1 MTSRSC
7 QLWPLKLCTAIKS
20 LTFNNIKSGQNKNL
34 EKIPDFRWFL
44 NQWHRQFGRKN
55 PSTSNSSRTYDLL
68 VTCPELYHWA
78 TGVGDLWELR
88 PLNYCRF
95 MWQTSCIHVLLGL
108 RNVDVCLHA
117 MIDWMWWC
125 WFKDVYSFND
135 TGGSEELIRVLV

>member
-7 QLWPLKLCTAIKS
+7 QLWPVKLCTAIKS

-95 MWQTSCIHVLLGL
+95 MWQTSCILLRLAISIAAHKHILSDFTPSSMKHVCHMNLQQ
-108 RNVDVCLHA
+108 LH
-117 MIDWMWWC
+117 
-125 WFKDVYSFND
+125 
-135 TGGSEELIRVLV
+135 L